1 MVVSSCVAGPAGRM
15 YPWDG
20 AGPAFS
26 TSSRE
31 HRLLDPDPQLTH
43 PLEFARRVASEGD
56 PMGVHV
62 VDGEL
67 S

>member
-31 HRLLDPDPQLTH
+31 PGPFGPDPRLPR
-43 PLEFARRVASEGD
+43 PLEFAGRVASEGD